1 MHQGVQRSGPARR
14 PLAGNCS
21 ESLPPGSYDPRMK
34 VRGLVQEV
42 GVRDALF
49 DPVNSKVWLLQ
60 GRTIVGQ
67 GLVDRDD
74 TFTIEIDA
82 SLRGTFELKID
93 LFGSVPLEFDIDDD
107 TTDVDLLVLISRG
120 GSNVLA

>member
-1 MHQGVQRSGPARR
+1 
-14 PLAGNCS
+14 
-21 ESLPPGSYDPRMK
+21 MK